1 MSDVWTVQRTMNWC
15 VGYLE
20 NHADEHPRLSAE
32 WLLSAATGLSRVEL
46 YAYYDRP
53 LSEDERAVLR
63 ESLKRRGKGE
73 PLQYVTGEAAFRH
86 IVVKTAPGVLI
97 PRPETESLVQLVLD
111 HFAGREGFDALEV
124 GTGTGCIACSLAKEA
139 DARVVATDV
148 SDAAIACARRNV
160 EAYGLAE
167 FVELVHTDCVAD
179 VEGSFDVLI
188 SNPPYIPTAVM
199 DELDF
204 EVTGFEPHLALDG
217 GPDGLDF
224 FDRLLAEA
232 LPLVRAGGFFA
243 CELHE
248 TCLDEAAQRLA
259 ETGVADVTITQDLTG
274 RPRFVSGI
282 VVR

>member
-1 MSDVWTVQRTMNWC
+1 MSDAWTVQRTMNWC

-97 PRPETESLVQLVLD
+97 PRPETESLVQIALD
-111 HFAGREGFDALEV
+111 HFEGREGFRALEV

-139 DARVVATDV
+139 GARVVATDV

-160 EAYGLAE
+160 EAYELE
-167 FVELVHTDCVAD
+167 ESVEVVQTDCAAG
-179 VEGSFDVLI
+179 VEGPFDLLI

-199 DELDF
+199 EELDF

-217 GPDGLDF
+217 GADGLEF
-224 FDRLLAEA
+224 FDRLLSEA
-232 LPLVRAGGFFA
+232 LPLVKKGGFIA

-248 TCLDEAAQRLA
+248 TCLDEAARRL
-259 ETGVADVTITQDLTG
+259 VAAGAGQVTVTQDLTG

-282 VVR
+282 AG